1 MKALEERE
9 KHLAGSNSFI
19 KFFFLNY
26 LINLIL
32 DQLFKIILIVA
43 TNNIKQ

>member
-19 KFFFLNY
+19 KIFFFELPDKSYSRSVIQDYFDCSN
-26 LINLIL
+26 
-32 DQLFKIILIVA
+32 
-43 TNNIKQ
+43 KQH